1 MLSVTRECSPKVLE
15 HLYQGRI
22 LHRCGV
28 CGARPV
34 KLHSQKIIYLKLLL
48 HRFNVRNISAS
59 ATQSNAF
66 FLSRNY
72 WSITKPVDPFKKLCS
87 PEPCYTLPCILVWR
101 YIADGDDAFFVKNPR
116 FLNEWLVRLEK
127 STRQGV
133 TPNKCVQKEQD
144 HEIDSNFRFANR
156 YNFVCKV

>member
-1 MLSVTRECSPKVLE
+1 MRAP
-15 HLYQGRI
+15 GRI

-28 CGARPV
+28 CCARSV

-59 ATQSNAF
+59 AIQSNAF

-72 WSITKPVDPFKKLCS
+72 WSITKPFDPFKKLRA
-87 PEPCYTLPCILVWR
+87 PEPRYTLRCILAWR

-116 FLNEWLVRLEK
+116 IFNDRLVRLEK

-133 TPNKCVQKEQD
+133 TNACKKNKTMKLTATSVLL
-144 HEIDSNFRFANR
+144 IGIVLFVRFK
-156 YNFVCKV
+156 CK

>member
-1 MLSVTRECSPKVLE
+1 MYFE
-15 HLYQGRI
+15 QGRI

-66 FLSRNY
+66 FRLWNY
-72 WSITKPVDPFKKLCS
+72 WSITKPFDPFKKLCA
-87 PEPCYTLPCILVWR
+87 PEPCYTLPRILAWR
-101 YIADGDDAFFVKNPR
+101 YIADGGDAFFVKNPR
-116 FLNEWLVRLEK
+116 FFNDRLVRLEK
-127 STRQGV
+127 STNQGV

-144 HEIDSNFRFANR
+144 HEIGSNFRFANR
-156 YNFVCKV
+156 YSFVCKV